1 MPNITT
7 PKINNPQNFKSSNTL
22 VTTRKPHYATKV
34 DTAFNIVP
42 GMHRPNANN
51 VPNNLEQHDFIG
63 PEFKARPLKHWRR
76 QLVPTKPSSD
86 NSTQKRMSRV
96 YFMDTPGSTI
106 YKTNDNTCKCI
117 VDTGH
122 NSFEIAEAFNKN
134 YFANGTQLQNDGQI
148 DVPSFYLSAPII
160 EAIYNDDDIPG
171 TVVII
176 DIEYANDEPTV
187 PDIVSVDPITPLNDN
202 PIPDPEPTIYTNYHI
217 YTGVFDSNCIACNL
231 EANVIKSGITT
242 QSQSY
247 YGSISQYLE
256 SRCRTYAQREST
268 TKVPGGT
275 YYPSATNNIPFTF
288 LYPDDDPR
296 GPQVYEPKNCANP
309 KIYNY
314 NPLNT
319 SQNNY
324 CSTIYK
330 PNNPQ
335 FARQGAVSGS
345 TRLQKLKS
353 DTITSN
359 GFSYYSAYGATM
371 ANAGNF
377 QGTNESNNY
386 FVKNRNFPLT
396 QYIALNKY
404 RQNKLSGCCFSS
416 ITFTTRTIYDWRN
429 IAIGQSKIFTIS
441 GLYQPY
447 QLEVGYNITITYSD
461 TDSITGTITAIAVND
476 ITLTITAFTR
486 GTYVVVPLIT
496 TTGPQPAIAGSIVN
510 PVFNILPSTTI
521 PPNQPE
527 IVANTFITDGE
538 CYLFSVNGDPVPHPV
553 VINIVGTEIQ
563 RPTSNSVNIQLYQN
577 PPTTPTFFTFPSGCF
592 VGVNQIPLIEALTSG
607 VAIDHGFPVGA
618 ISLLNFCGVING
630 YTLPYAPLGVIII
643 SVQ

>member
-1 MPNITT
+1 MPNVTTTNITT

-51 VPNNLEQHDFIG
+51 VPNNLEQRDFIG
-63 PEFKARPLKHWRR
+63 PDFKARPLKHWRR
-76 QLVPTKPSSD
+76 QLVPTNPSSD

-96 YFMDTPGSTI
+96 YFMDTPGSAV
-106 YKTNDNTCKCI
+106 YKTNEDTCKCI

-122 NSFEIAEAFNKN
+122 NSFEIAEAFNENNFTDGPKLQ
-134 YFANGTQLQNDGQI
+134 YNGFTDGTKVQNNGQI

-160 EAIYNDDDIPG
+160 EAIYNDIPG
-171 TVVII
+171 TPVII
-176 DIEYANDEPTV
+176 DIEYVNDEPTV
-187 PDIVSVDPITPLNDN
+187 PDIVSVDPITPFNEN
-202 PIPDPEPTIYTNYHI
+202 PIPDQEPTIDTNYHI
-217 YTGVFDSNCIACNL
+217 YTSVFDSECIACNP
-231 EANVIKSGITT
+231 EVNVIKSGIVT

-247 YGSISQYLE
+247 YGSTSQYLE
-256 SRCRTYAQREST
+256 SRCRTYTQREST
-268 TKVPGGT
+268 TKLPDGI
-275 YYPSATNNIPFTF
+275 YYPSPTNNVPFIF
-288 LYPDDDPR
+288 LYPNNDPR

-319 SQNNY
+319 PPNNY
-324 CSTIYK
+324 CSVIYK

-396 QYIALNKY
+396 EYIALDKY
-404 RQNKLSGCCFSS
+404 RQNKLSGCC
-416 ITFTTRTIYDWRN
+416 
-429 IAIGQSKIFTIS
+429 
-441 GLYQPY
+441 
-447 QLEVGYNITITYSD
+447 
-461 TDSITGTITAIAVND
+461 
-476 ITLTITAFTR
+476 
-486 GTYVVVPLIT
+486 
-496 TTGPQPAIAGSIVN
+496 
-510 PVFNILPSTTI
+510 
-521 PPNQPE
+521 
-527 IVANTFITDGE
+527 
-538 CYLFSVNGDPVPHPV
+538 
-553 VINIVGTEIQ
+553 
-563 RPTSNSVNIQLYQN
+563 
-577 PPTTPTFFTFPSGCF
+577 
-592 VGVNQIPLIEALTSG
+592 
-607 VAIDHGFPVGA
+607 
-618 ISLLNFCGVING
+618 
-630 YTLPYAPLGVIII
+630 
-643 SVQ
+643 

>member
-51 VPNNLEQHDFIG
+51 VPNNLEQRDFIG

-96 YFMDTPGSTI
+96 YFMDTPGSAV
-106 YKTNDNTCKCI
+106 YKKNDDTCKCI

-122 NSFEIAEAFNKN
+122 NSFEIAEAFNENKITV
-134 YFANGTQLQNDGQI
+134 GPKLQNNGQN
-148 DVPSFYLSAPII
+148 DVPLFYFSAPTIQT
-160 EAIYNDDDIPG
+160 IYNTDDVPG
-171 TVVII
+171 VVIV
-176 DIEYANDEPTV
+176 DIQYETNPIV
-187 PDIVSVDPITPLNDN
+187 PDIISVGLGPITPLNIN
-202 PIPDPEPTIYTNYHI
+202 LSPDPEATLDTNYHI
-217 YTGVFDSNCIACNL
+217 YTGVFDTACMACNPQ
-231 EANVIKSGITT
+231 ADVIKSGITT
-242 QSQSY
+242 QSQSQY
-247 YGSISQYLE
+247 SSMSQYLE

-268 TKVPGGT
+268 TKIPGGT
-275 YYPSATNNIPFTF
+275 YYPSPTNNVPFTF
-288 LYPDDDPR
+288 LYPDNDPR
-296 GPQVYEPKNCANP
+296 GPQVYQPKNCANP
-309 KIYNY
+309 KIYN
-314 NPLNT
+314 NNALNT
-319 SQNNY
+319 PPNNY

-396 QYIALNKY
+396 QFIALDNY
-404 RQNKLSGCCFSS
+404 RQNKLSGCC
-416 ITFTTRTIYDWRN
+416 
-429 IAIGQSKIFTIS
+429 
-441 GLYQPY
+441 
-447 QLEVGYNITITYSD
+447 
-461 TDSITGTITAIAVND
+461 
-476 ITLTITAFTR
+476 
-486 GTYVVVPLIT
+486 
-496 TTGPQPAIAGSIVN
+496 
-510 PVFNILPSTTI
+510 
-521 PPNQPE
+521 
-527 IVANTFITDGE
+527 
-538 CYLFSVNGDPVPHPV
+538 
-553 VINIVGTEIQ
+553 
-563 RPTSNSVNIQLYQN
+563 
-577 PPTTPTFFTFPSGCF
+577 
-592 VGVNQIPLIEALTSG
+592 
-607 VAIDHGFPVGA
+607 
-618 ISLLNFCGVING
+618 
-630 YTLPYAPLGVIII
+630 
-643 SVQ
+643 

>member
-1 MPNITT
+1 MSKVIT

-34 DTAFNIVP
+34 NTAFNIVP

-51 VPNNLEQHDFIG
+51 VPHNLQQHDFIG
-63 PEFKARPLKHWRR
+63 PDFKARPLKHWRR
-76 QLVPTKPSSD
+76 QLVPTNPSSD

-96 YFMDTPGSTI
+96 YFMENPGSAV
-106 YKTNDNTCKCI
+106 YKTNEDTCKCI

-134 YFANGTQLQNDGQI
+134 HFANGTQLQNDGQI

-160 EAIYNDDDIPG
+160 EAIYNEYDFPG

-202 PIPDPEPTIYTNYHI
+202 PIPDPAPTIDTNYHI
-217 YTGVFDSNCIACNL
+217 YTGVFDSNCIACNP
-231 EANVIKSGITT
+231 EANVIKSGIVT

-247 YGSISQYLE
+247 YGSTSQYLE

-319 SQNNY
+319 PPNNY

-386 FVKNRNFPLT
+386 FVKNRNFPLS
-396 QYIALNKY
+396 QYTALDKY
-404 RQNKLSGCCFSS
+404 RQNKLSGCCIEKNIIVIPISSPTILEIFNGVPDAPVIDEIMYSGNEPTVPDISS
-416 ITFTTRTIYDWRN
+416 I
-429 IAIGQSKIFTIS
+429 IF
-441 GLYQPY
+441 L
-447 QLEVGYNITITYSD
+447 
-461 TDSITGTITAIAVND
+461 
-476 ITLTITAFTR
+476 
-486 GTYVVVPLIT
+486 
-496 TTGPQPAIAGSIVN
+496 
-510 PVFNILPSTTI
+510 
-521 PPNQPE
+521 
-527 IVANTFITDGE
+527 
-538 CYLFSVNGDPVPHPV
+538 
-553 VINIVGTEIQ
+553 
-563 RPTSNSVNIQLYQN
+563 
-577 PPTTPTFFTFPSGCF
+577 
-592 VGVNQIPLIEALTSG
+592 
-607 VAIDHGFPVGA
+607 
-618 ISLLNFCGVING
+618 
-630 YTLPYAPLGVIII
+630 
-643 SVQ
+643 

>member
-1 MPNITT
+1 MSKVIT

-34 DTAFNIVP
+34 NTAFNIVP

-51 VPNNLEQHDFIG
+51 MPHNVEQHDFIG
-63 PEFKARPLKHWRR
+63 PDFKARPLKHWRR
-76 QLVPTKPSSD
+76 QLVPTNPSGD

-96 YFMDTPGSTI
+96 YFMENPGSTV
-106 YKTNDNTCKCI
+106 YKKNKDTCKCI
-117 VDTGH
+117 ADTGH

-134 YFANGTQLQNDGQI
+134 LFANGTQLQNDGQI

-160 EAIYNDDDIPG
+160 EAIYNEDYFPG
-171 TVVII
+171 TAVITEI
-176 DIEYANDEPTV
+176 DFDNDEAV

-202 PIPDPEPTIYTNYHI
+202 PIPDPEPTIDTNYHI
-217 YTGVFDSNCIACNL
+217 YTGVFDSNCIACNP
-231 EANVIKSGITT
+231 EANVIKSGIVT

-247 YGSISQYLE
+247 YGSTSQYLE

-275 YYPSATNNIPFTF
+275 YYPSPTNNIPFTF

-296 GPQVYEPKNCANP
+296 GPQVYESKNCANP

-314 NPLNT
+314 NPLNIP
-319 SQNNY
+319 QNNY

-377 QGTNESNNY
+377 QGTSESNNY
-386 FVKNRNFPLT
+386 FVKNRNFPLSE
-396 QYIALNKY
+396 YIALDKY
-404 RQNKLSGCCFSS
+404 RQNKLSGCC
-416 ITFTTRTIYDWRN
+416 
-429 IAIGQSKIFTIS
+429 
-441 GLYQPY
+441 
-447 QLEVGYNITITYSD
+447 
-461 TDSITGTITAIAVND
+461 
-476 ITLTITAFTR
+476 
-486 GTYVVVPLIT
+486 
-496 TTGPQPAIAGSIVN
+496 
-510 PVFNILPSTTI
+510 
-521 PPNQPE
+521 
-527 IVANTFITDGE
+527 
-538 CYLFSVNGDPVPHPV
+538 
-553 VINIVGTEIQ
+553 
-563 RPTSNSVNIQLYQN
+563 
-577 PPTTPTFFTFPSGCF
+577 
-592 VGVNQIPLIEALTSG
+592 
-607 VAIDHGFPVGA
+607 
-618 ISLLNFCGVING
+618 
-630 YTLPYAPLGVIII
+630 
-643 SVQ
+643 

>member
-1 MPNITT
+1 MSKVIT

-22 VTTRKPHYATKV
+22 VTTRRPHYATKAS
-34 DTAFNIVP
+34 TAFNIVP

-51 VPNNLEQHDFIG
+51 VPHNVEQHDFIG
-63 PEFKARPLKHWRR
+63 PDFKARPLKHWRR
-76 QLVPTKPSSD
+76 QLVPTNPSGD

-96 YFMDTPGSTI
+96 YFMENPGSAV
-106 YKTNDNTCKCI
+106 YKTNKDTCKCI
-117 VDTGH
+117 ADTGH

-134 YFANGTQLQNDGQI
+134 HFTNGTQIQNDGQI

-160 EAIYNDDDIPG
+160 EAIYNDIPG
-171 TVVII
+171 TAVII
-176 DIEYANDEPTV
+176 DIDFENDEAV
-187 PDIVSVDPITPLNDN
+187 PDIVSVDPITPYNEN
-202 PIPDPEPTIYTNYHI
+202 PIPDPEPTIDTNYHI
-217 YTGVFDSNCIACNL
+217 YTGVFDSNRVAACNP
-231 EANVIKSGITT
+231 EANVIKSGIVI
-242 QSQSY
+242 QSQSF
-247 YGSISQYLE
+247 YGSTSQYLE

-275 YYPSATNNIPFTF
+275 YYPNPSPIKNIPFTF

-319 SQNNY
+319 PPNNY

-386 FVKNRNFPLT
+386 FVKNRNFPLSEYT
-396 QYIALNKY
+396 ALDKY
-404 RQNKLSGCCFSS
+404 RQNKLSGCCIEKNIVITPLSSPVILEIFNGVPDAPVINEIMYSDNEPTVPDISS
-416 ITFTTRTIYDWRN
+416 I
-429 IAIGQSKIFTIS
+429 IF
-441 GLYQPY
+441 L
-447 QLEVGYNITITYSD
+447 
-461 TDSITGTITAIAVND
+461 
-476 ITLTITAFTR
+476 
-486 GTYVVVPLIT
+486 
-496 TTGPQPAIAGSIVN
+496 
-510 PVFNILPSTTI
+510 
-521 PPNQPE
+521 
-527 IVANTFITDGE
+527 
-538 CYLFSVNGDPVPHPV
+538 
-553 VINIVGTEIQ
+553 
-563 RPTSNSVNIQLYQN
+563 
-577 PPTTPTFFTFPSGCF
+577 
-592 VGVNQIPLIEALTSG
+592 
-607 VAIDHGFPVGA
+607 
-618 ISLLNFCGVING
+618 
-630 YTLPYAPLGVIII
+630 
-643 SVQ
+643 

>member
-1 MPNITT
+1 MSKVIT

-34 DTAFNIVP
+34 NTAFNIVP

-51 VPNNLEQHDFIG
+51 VPHNLQQHDFIG
-63 PEFKARPLKHWRR
+63 PDFKARPLKHWRR
-76 QLVPTKPSSD
+76 LLVPTNSSSD

-96 YFMDTPGSTI
+96 YFMENPGSAV
-106 YKTNDNTCKCI
+106 YKTNEDTCKCI

-134 YFANGTQLQNDGQI
+134 HFANGTQLQNDGQI

-202 PIPDPEPTIYTNYHI
+202 PIPDPEPTIDTNYHI
-217 YTGVFDSNCIACNL
+217 YTGVFDSNCVACNP
-231 EANVIKSGITT
+231 EANVIKSGIAT

-247 YGSISQYLE
+247 YGSTSQYLE

-319 SQNNY
+319 PPNNY

-345 TRLQKLKS
+345 TRIQKLKS

-386 FVKNRNFPLT
+386 FVKNRNFPLS
-396 QYIALNKY
+396 QYTALDKY
-404 RQNKLSGCCFSS
+404 RQNKLSGCC
-416 ITFTTRTIYDWRN
+416 IEKN
-429 IAIGQSKIFTIS
+429 I
-441 GLYQPY
+441 
-447 QLEVGYNITITYSD
+447 
-461 TDSITGTITAIAVND
+461 
-476 ITLTITAFTR
+476 
-486 GTYVVVPLIT
+486 
-496 TTGPQPAIAGSIVN
+496 
-510 PVFNILPSTTI
+510 
-521 PPNQPE
+521 
-527 IVANTFITDGE
+527 
-538 CYLFSVNGDPVPHPV
+538 V
-553 VINIVGTEIQ
+553 VIPVSSPTILEIFNGVPDAPVIDEIMYSGNE
-563 RPTSNSVNIQLYQN
+563 PTVPDIIEILLY
-577 PPTTPTFFTFPSGCF
+577 
-592 VGVNQIPLIEALTSG
+592 
-607 VAIDHGFPVGA
+607 
-618 ISLLNFCGVING
+618 
-630 YTLPYAPLGVIII
+630 
-643 SVQ
+643 

>member
-1 MPNITT
+1 MSNVTT

-34 DTAFNIVP
+34 NTAFNIVP

-51 VPNNLEQHDFIG
+51 MPHNVEQHDFIG
-63 PEFKARPLKHWRR
+63 PDFKARPLKHWRR
-76 QLVPTKPSSD
+76 QLVPTNPSGD

-96 YFMDTPGSTI
+96 YFMENPGSAV
-106 YKTNDNTCKCI
+106 YKKNKDTCKCI
-117 VDTGH
+117 ADTGH

-134 YFANGTQLQNDGQI
+134 LFANGTQLQNDGQI

-160 EAIYNDDDIPG
+160 EAIYNDIPG
-171 TVVII
+171 TAVITEI
-176 DIEYANDEPTV
+176 DFDNDEAV

-202 PIPDPEPTIYTNYHI
+202 PIPDPEPTIDTNYHI
-217 YTGVFDSNCIACNL
+217 YTGVFDSNCIACNP
-231 EANVIKSGITT
+231 EANVIKSGIVT

-247 YGSISQYLE
+247 YGSTSQYLE

-275 YYPSATNNIPFTF
+275 YYPSPTNNIPFTF

-296 GPQVYEPKNCANP
+296 GPQVYESKNCANP

-319 SQNNY
+319 LQNNY

-377 QGTNESNNY
+377 QGTSESNNY
-386 FVKNRNFPLT
+386 FVKNRNFPLSE
-396 QYIALNKY
+396 YIALDKY
-404 RQNKLSGCCFSS
+404 RQNKLSGCC
-416 ITFTTRTIYDWRN
+416 
-429 IAIGQSKIFTIS
+429 
-441 GLYQPY
+441 
-447 QLEVGYNITITYSD
+447 
-461 TDSITGTITAIAVND
+461 
-476 ITLTITAFTR
+476 
-486 GTYVVVPLIT
+486 
-496 TTGPQPAIAGSIVN
+496 
-510 PVFNILPSTTI
+510 
-521 PPNQPE
+521 
-527 IVANTFITDGE
+527 
-538 CYLFSVNGDPVPHPV
+538 
-553 VINIVGTEIQ
+553 
-563 RPTSNSVNIQLYQN
+563 
-577 PPTTPTFFTFPSGCF
+577 
-592 VGVNQIPLIEALTSG
+592 
-607 VAIDHGFPVGA
+607 
-618 ISLLNFCGVING
+618 
-630 YTLPYAPLGVIII
+630 
-643 SVQ
+643 

>member
-1 MPNITT
+1 MSKVIT

-34 DTAFNIVP
+34 NTAFNIVP

-51 VPNNLEQHDFIG
+51 VPHNLQQHDFIG
-63 PEFKARPLKHWRR
+63 PDFKARPLKHWRR
-76 QLVPTKPSSD
+76 QLVPTNSSSD

-96 YFMDTPGSTI
+96 YFMENPGSAV
-106 YKTNDNTCKCI
+106 YKTNEDTCKCI

-134 YFANGTQLQNDGQI
+134 HFANGTQLQNDGQI

-202 PIPDPEPTIYTNYHI
+202 PIPDPEPTIDTNYHI
-217 YTGVFDSNCIACNL
+217 YTGVFDSNCVACNP
-231 EANVIKSGITT
+231 EANVIKSGIAT

-247 YGSISQYLE
+247 YGSTSQYLE

-319 SQNNY
+319 PPNNY

-345 TRLQKLKS
+345 TRIQKLKS

-386 FVKNRNFPLT
+386 FVKNRNFPLS
-396 QYIALNKY
+396 QYTALDKY
-404 RQNKLSGCCFSS
+404 RQNKLSGCC
-416 ITFTTRTIYDWRN
+416 IEKN
-429 IAIGQSKIFTIS
+429 I
-441 GLYQPY
+441 
-447 QLEVGYNITITYSD
+447 
-461 TDSITGTITAIAVND
+461 
-476 ITLTITAFTR
+476 
-486 GTYVVVPLIT
+486 
-496 TTGPQPAIAGSIVN
+496 
-510 PVFNILPSTTI
+510 
-521 PPNQPE
+521 
-527 IVANTFITDGE
+527 
-538 CYLFSVNGDPVPHPV
+538 V
-553 VINIVGTEIQ
+553 VIPVSSPTILEIFNGVPDAPVIDEIMYSGNE
-563 RPTSNSVNIQLYQN
+563 PTVPDIIEILLY
-577 PPTTPTFFTFPSGCF
+577 
-592 VGVNQIPLIEALTSG
+592 
-607 VAIDHGFPVGA
+607 
-618 ISLLNFCGVING
+618 
-630 YTLPYAPLGVIII
+630 
-643 SVQ
+643 